1 MTQQI
6 PAAIVTGGSKGIGEA
21 IARRLAADGHP
32 VVINYGRDTEAAEKV
47 VETIETAG
55 GKAMAVQADVA
66 DPIAFETLFESAENA
81 FGAVGVVVNNAGI
94 MGNSL
99 IAEASDADFDRHM
112 AINVGGVFRSMREAA
127 NRLPEGGRIISLSSS
142 VVGLNQ
148 PTYGIYAASKAAVE
162 AMTRILAK
170 ELGPKGIT
178 VNAVAPG
185 PVETDLFM
193 KGKPPEL
200 VENIKK
206 MNPFGRLGQP
216 EDIASAVS
224 FLAGADGAWINGQVL
239 RANGG
244 VI

>member
-1 MTQQI
+1 MTRQLN
-6 PAAIVTGGSKGIGEA
+6 AAIVTGGSKGIGEA

-32 VVINYGRDTEAAEKV
+32 VIINFGRDTEAAERV
-47 VETIETAG
+47 VKSIENAG
-55 GKAMAVQADVA
+55 GKAVAVKADVA
-66 DPIAFETLFESAENA
+66 DPNA
-81 FGAVGVVVNNAGI
+81 FKMLFDTAEKAFGSVAVIVNNAGI

-112 AINVGGVFRSMREAA
+112 SINVGGVFHSMREAA

-148 PTYGIYAASKAAVE
+148 PTYGIYAATKAAVE
-162 AMTRILAK
+162 ALTHVLAK

-185 PVETDLFM
+185 PVETELFM
-193 KGKPPEL
+193 KGKPAEL

-216 EDIASAVS
+216 DDIASAVS
-224 FLAGADGAWINGQVL
+224 FLAGPDGAWISGQVL

-244 VI
+244 VV